1 MTFPLMKRE
10 MPTVT
15 LNSTLSCASEN
26 HDGIALIYPYP
37 IHPIEQTIALI
48 VNRPDLAKEYLL
60 HYITFPVFF
69 SLF

>member
-15 LNSTLSCASEN
+15 LNSTLSYASEN

-48 VNRPDLAKEYLL
+48 VNRPDLAKE
-60 HYITFPVFF
+60 
-69 SLF
+69 